1 MRSTREGIS
10 SFGRDIYIYVCIC
23 MFVYMCTCM
32 RVCMSLSAHSVFV
45 ARVHSSPF

>member
-10 SFGRDIYIYVCIC
+10 SFGRDIYICMYLYVC
-23 MFVYMCTCM
+23 VYVYM